1 VAGIVVGRSQ
11 DEPGKG
17 AVVIYVK
24 SLPKPATFPAQLE
37 GIRTRIVPASAGG
50 SENAV
55 PEIAVA
61 ETEVARVAAIKEQ
74 HAEQLLR
81 DNPAIFG
88 VGVGASEDSPG
99 EAAVIL
105 FVDQDMPY
113 TPPIVLDGARVK
125 VSRSD
130 RFRAWGWNERQQ
142 PRACF
147 SSKRAQ
153 QNSY

>member
-1 VAGIVVGRSQ
+1 VVGRSQ
-11 DEPGKG
+11 DEPGKA

-37 GIRTRIVPASAGG
+37 GIRTRIVPTSAGG
-50 SENAV
+50 SGSTM
-55 PEIAVA
+55 PELALA
-61 ETEVARVAAIKEQ
+61 EAEVARVAAIKEQ

-81 DNPAIFG
+81 ENPAVFG

-105 FVDQDMPY
+105 FVDQDMSY
-113 TPPIVLDGARVK
+113 TPPIALDGARIK
-125 VSRSD
+125 VRRID

-142 PRACF
+142 RRACF
-147 SSKRAQ
+147 PSKRHQ
-153 QNSY
+153 QSAD